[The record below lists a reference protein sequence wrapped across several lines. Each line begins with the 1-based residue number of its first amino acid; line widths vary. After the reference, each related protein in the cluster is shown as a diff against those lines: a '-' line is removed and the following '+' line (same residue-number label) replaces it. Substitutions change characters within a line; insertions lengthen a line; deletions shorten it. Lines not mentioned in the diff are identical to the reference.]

1 MTHHPTAKGIVN
13 AWKNFAVANRVFFKD
28 ITSCWSGLLHRL
40 PTASSSV
47 CCFGFSVS
55 PFPCI
60 TVGAISYNLFRF
72 HPTASHSFFLM
83 VLLRF
88 SVSYR
93 LSAKEFLHP
102 FTFFI
107 GQVLQQCV
115 SATYPQPGQIRVC
128 TLHITSFPIFLQC
141 VDRFLQCVA

>member
-13 AWKNFAVANRVFFKD
+13 AWQNFAVANRVFLKD
-28 ITSCWSGLLHRL
+28 IPSCCSGLLHRL

-60 TVGAISYNLFRF
+60 TVGVISYNLFRF
-72 HPTASHSFFLM
+72 HPAANHSFLRVFI
-83 VLLRF
+83 RF
-88 SVSYR
+88 SVSHR

-102 FTFFI
+102 FYFLHRTSLAT
-107 GQVLQQCV
+107 VRV
-115 SATYPQPGQIRVC
+115 SNISPTKRIRVC
-128 TLHITSFPIFLQC
+128 TLHSFPMFWQC
-141 VDRFLQCVA
+141 VVRLLQCVA

>member
-1 MTHHPTAKGIVN
+1 MTHYPTAKGIVN
-13 AWKNFAVANRVFFKD
+13 AWQKFAVANRVFLKD
-28 ITSCWSGLLHRL
+28 MPSCCSGLLHRL

-60 TVGAISYNLFRF
+60 TVGEIRRTCPGFIQQLA
-72 HPTASHSFFLM
+72 TASLGYCFDSQFLT
-83 VLLRF
+83 V
-88 SVSYR
+88 
-93 LSAKEFLHP
+93 FLHP

-115 SATYPQPGQIRVC
+115 SATYPQPGRVRVC
-128 TLHITSFPIFLQC
+128 TLHSFPTFLQC
-141 VDRFLQCVA
+141 VDRFLQRVA